1 MIPTHST
8 LQASFLLCSLSLEFL
23 LFNFLWPQSTIEGS
37 PRDSVSHTPWSRLV
51 GGTQLYQSQHKGV
64 AYKKAVSDRSSKYF
78 KPQSALKQKTPK
90 HFRGIFNLVAG
101 DPKLAANRER

>member
-1 MIPTHST
+1 MKGLPGTVFPIHHGQGWWGGHSYI
-8 LQASFLLCSLSLEFL
+8 SLS
-23 LFNFLWPQSTIEGS
+23 TG
-37 PRDSVSHTPWSRLV
+37 
-51 GGTQLYQSQHKGV
+51 GV
-64 AYKKAVSDRSSKYF
+64 AYKKAVSDGSSKYF